1 MKRLAL
7 LVSVAVLL
15 LGGGVSGCATDDQT
29 SDGQASPSP
38 SVTTSS
44 AVSPTAPASSAPP
57 GGATTRYTSPKGVTI
72 FLDDFAP
79 GRTITSPV
87 TITGQVPGDW
97 SFEASFPVV
106 LVDWDGRI
114 IAQEPAQLQGD
125 WMTEELVPFT
135 VTLTFKAP
143 SYKNTGAL
151 ILRKDNPSG
160 LPKFDDALEIPVVF
174 G

>member
-7 LVSVAVLL
+7 LVSAAVLL
-15 LGGGVSGCATDDQT
+15 LGAGAGGCSTDDQT
-29 SDGQASPSP
+29 SDGQTSASPSATSP
-38 SVTTSS
+38 SAS
-44 AVSPTAPASSAPP
+44 ATASASSESPSS
-57 GGATTRYTSPKGVTI
+57 GTTRYTSPKGVTI
-72 FLDDFAP
+72 ILDDFAP
-79 GRTITSPV
+79 GQTITSPV

-97 SFEASFPVV
+97 SFEASFPVL

-114 IAQEPAQLQGD
+114 IAEKPAQLQGD

-135 VTLTFKAP
+135 VTLRFKAP
-143 SYKNTGAL
+143 SYKNTGSL